1 MDQESTKAP
10 AMALSIAQMGNYFT
24 YQGARSPACAASAR
38 RIFFLTARAP
48 NVFAQAVN
56 YSALP

>member
-1 MDQESTKAP
+1 
-10 AMALSIAQMGNYFT
+10 MGNYLT

-38 RIFFLTARAP
+38 RIFFLTVRAL

-56 YSALP
+56 YSALPLEERST